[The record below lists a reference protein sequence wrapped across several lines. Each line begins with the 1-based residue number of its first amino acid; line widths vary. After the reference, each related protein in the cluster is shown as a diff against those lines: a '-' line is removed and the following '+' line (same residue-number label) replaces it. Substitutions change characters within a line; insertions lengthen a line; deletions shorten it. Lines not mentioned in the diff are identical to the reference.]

1 MTIFLMLLCSEIR
14 KLINMYVHRKYENTQ
29 NVLVWRVE
37 TIKCSN
43 YVNSCAMS
51 VAEITPRF
59 RSPGFIQINCIRNKG
74 IAHLGY
80 ILSTYS
86 ITYVQDLLVKCFFF
100 KITFEGMLHTTR
112 IEYILLHYLN
122 LDLGFWEFQKFLR
135 YVFYQ
140 LMYFSWSTY
149 KTQHHYHL
157 S

>member
-1 MTIFLMLLCSEIR
+1 MTIFLMLLCFEIR
-14 KLINMYVHRKYENTQ
+14 KLINMYVHRKYEHTQ

-100 KITFEGMLHTTR
+100 SKLLFEACYIPHEQNT
-112 IEYILLHYLN
+112 YILLHYLN

-135 YVFYQ
+135 YVFF
-140 LMYFSWSTY
+140 MVDI
-149 KTQHHYHL
+149 
-157 S
+157 